1 MKKLVFFALL
11 FVGCNALAQSSAKR
25 DPLYS
30 VEYEFELQQ
39 PGSAIAISAYKSP
52 SERDKTLVLK
62 ASARDCNGFS
72 AVRVRLSN
80 GDNLIL
86 DQSPIS
92 CSAYAP
98 GRPNVSA
105 NVLLT
110 PELQQQL
117 DGQEIVEYTIGN
129 VKTAVKYKEPYENL
143 ASLLKLV
150 RDEQGF

>member
-1 MKKLVFFALL
+1 M
-11 FVGCNALAQSSAKR
+11 AQTSAKR
-25 DPLYS
+25 DPLYTM
-30 VEYEFELQQ
+30 VYEMELQQ
-39 PGSAIAISAYKSP
+39 PGSFVSISAYKSP

-72 AVRVRLSN
+72 SVRVRLSN
-80 GDNLIL
+80 GENLIL
-86 DQSPIS
+86 DQSPIT

-110 PELQQQL
+110 PELQEKL

-129 VKTAVKYKEPYENL
+129 VKTVVKYKEPYENL
-143 ASLLKLV
+143 TSLLKLV
-150 RDEQGF
+150 RDEEGF